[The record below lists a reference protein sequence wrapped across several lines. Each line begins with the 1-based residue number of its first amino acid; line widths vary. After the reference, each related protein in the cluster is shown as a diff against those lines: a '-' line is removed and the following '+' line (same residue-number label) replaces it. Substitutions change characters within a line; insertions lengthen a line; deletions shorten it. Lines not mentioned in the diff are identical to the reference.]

1 MSLRGHKIIP
11 LACFD
16 FVFNSHTFTSHES
29 MNMLVSAKRWRQF
42 VLQKSVCVCG
52 FCVLLPK
59 LNYEATR
66 LQKSRHHQ
74 PFAQQHS
81 VTQCSRWLFVWCIED
96 ANALVVSSSE
106 RLHKVFSEYKLMVA
120 WFIFYKQMISKMYEE
135 MVARS
140 MIVRSLCGVLLVTNS
155 CDLSQAIKR
164 RKWGSVSRDASPSMT
179 PSCYSLCDLL
189 KFFDSGWNVPSTC
202 PKVQT
207 APCDIWKHFPVCC
220 IMCAQ

>member
-11 LACFD
+11 LVYFDCFL
-16 FVFNSHTFTSHES
+16 FTYVRHES
-29 MNMLVSAKRWRQF
+29 MNMLVSAQRWRQF
-42 VLQKSVCVCG
+42 VLQKSVCVW
-52 FCVLLPK
+52 VLCFTT
-59 LNYEATR
+59 EAELWSYQAAEKPTSSA
-66 LQKSRHHQ
+66 LCSAT
-74 PFAQQHS
+74 FSHS
-81 VTQCSRWLFVWCIED
+81 MFSLIICWCIED
-96 ANALVVSSSE
+96 ANALVVSTKYFQSINWW
-106 RLHKVFSEYKLMVA
+106 LHDSFSK
-120 WFIFYKQMISKMYEE
+120 YKQMISKMYEE

-189 KFFDSGWNVPSTC
+189 KFFDSGWNAPSTC

-207 APCDIWKHFPVCC
+207 APCDIWKHFPVSC